1 MSIIEID
8 GSYGEGGG
16 QLLRYAALYA
26 AVTLKPVKIF
36 NIRIKRPN
44 PGLRPQ
50 HLTVLKI
57 MREIFD
63 GEVRGLYVGSKEVI
77 IKFSKISS
85 ALGNYNIGTAGSISL
100 ILQSIIPPL
109 LLADKS
115 SEFVIKGGTDVRWSP
130 PIDYM
135 KEVYRHLIKKFGGYI
150 DISVIRRGFYPR
162 GGGIVRVRIEPGS
175 LKGWIKETRENLD
188 RILVYNNVYRLS
200 RNVLNRQRSRVIS
213 LLRKNSFKSFQVID
227 EFSSNS
233 LDPGTSLVIIGF
245 HDKMSIASGGDSLG
259 ERGKPAEKVAEEAFN
274 KFIEWF
280 KSNATLDIHIGDM
293 CIPLAVLARGRT
305 VFSVPNLTKHIESA
319 LYVTRK
325 LYDSKIEIIKRNSYI
340 LLRFK

>member
-1 MSIIEID
+1 MSIIEVD

-36 NIRIKRPN
+36 NIRVKRPN

-50 HLTVLKI
+50 HLTVLRI
-57 MREIFD
+57 MKEIFG
-63 GEVRGLYVGSKEVI
+63 GEVKGLYIGSKEVF

-85 ALGNYNIGTAGSISL
+85 ALGNYNIGTAGSVSL

-109 LLADKS
+109 LLADKP
-115 SEFVIKGGTDVRWSP
+115 SEFIIKGGTDVRWSP

-135 KEVYRHLIKKFGGYI
+135 KEVYAYLIKKFGGYV
-150 DISVIRRGFYPR
+150 DINVIRRGFYPR
-162 GGGIVRVRIEPGS
+162 GGGIVKVRIEPVS
-175 LKGWIKETRENLD
+175 LKGWIKETREDLD
-188 RILVYNNVYRLS
+188 RILVYNNVYRLPK
-200 RNVLNRQRSRVIS
+200 NVLNRQRSRVVS
-213 LLRKNSFKSFQVID
+213 LLKENSFEPFQVVD
-227 EFSSNS
+227 DFSLNS
-233 LDPGTSLVIIGF
+233 LDPGTSLIIIGF
-245 HDKMSIASGGDSLG
+245 HDRVSIASGGDSLG
-259 ERGKPAEKVAEEAFN
+259 EKGKPAEKVAEEAFN
-274 KFIEWF
+274 KFVKWF

-305 VFSVPNLTKHIESA
+305 IFSVPNLTRHMESA

-325 LYDSKIEIIKRNSYI
+325 FYDYKIEIIKRNSYI
-340 LLRFK
+340 LLKFK